1 MAIYINIIS
10 GGAFVGTSQNVPFG
24 TVYNGGNFGIRFSD
38 NSVSL
43 GDWATAASGTVLTK
57 STTTTAEWL
66 APKSGVG
73 IESEGTFLGNGSIL
87 NFTGAGVSTSV
98 VGTTATINVPGGSGG
113 ITALTGDVT
122 ASGTG
127 SVSSTVTAAH
137 NKPIADITGSGDIG
151 KLLGAQT
158 ISSYGLIS
166 VTAELNTI
174 AVPNNA
180 TLGIVAGNNNRGM
193 RRAASRSAFA
203 VPYTTPTTIYTG
215 TSPKDMDLM
224 RVRFTGSTAGI
235 STPDLYLGVVEAG
248 ITGQPVHILNRNTG
262 AVINSLPFTPLTD
275 GGYDRIIGV
284 SGTSSFS
291 GSLSG
296 YDVCYIGSSASG
308 IIRGIR
314 LEDGTT
320 FAGVTTTLTAPIS
333 KFCFDGTTVFVVD
346 GTGALWGYVNAWDA
360 PFITKLLPNGTLD
373 TNCSGMTSDGVY
385 LYIPQPTTHRIA
397 KIGPYPFTYNATASN
412 VTFFNDFNGVSNP
425 IVNSATYDGKYLWV
439 SSQNNWTFQIDPN
452 TGKCFNLFSL
462 GFIMTDCT
470 WNGYNIY
477 ACDANAST
485 GIIGVYILDPDV
497 QIGSGI
503 GGIAGGVGGF
513 ASPYKLLSRPTPDGA
528 WVYVLSTSD
537 NTIKAIKQI
546 PFPA

>member
-1 MAIYINIIS
+1 MGIYINIIS
-10 GGAFVGTSQNVPFG
+10 GGAFVGLIQNLPYT

-38 NSVSL
+38 NAVSL
-43 GDWATAASGTVLTK
+43 NDWATASPGSVLTK
-57 STTTTAEWL
+57 STATSAQWIV
-66 APKSGVG
+66 PKTGVLV
-73 IESEGTFLGNGSIL
+73 ESEGTLLGNSQYL
-87 NFTGAGVSTSV
+87 NFTGTGVSASFVGGTS
-98 VGTTATINVPGGSGG
+98 TINISGSSGG

-137 NKPIADITGSGDIG
+137 NKPIADITGSGDVG

-158 ISSYGLIS
+158 ISSYGLVS

-174 AVPNNA
+174 AIPNNA

-193 RRAASRSAFA
+193 RRAVSRNALS
-203 VPYTTPTTIYTG
+203 VSYNTSTTIYTG
-215 TSPKDMDLM
+215 TSPKDMALM
-224 RVRFTGSTAGI
+224 CTRFTGSTAGI
-235 STPDLYLGVVEAG
+235 STAGLYLGVVESS
-248 ITGQPVHILNRNTG
+248 ITGKPVHILNRNTG
-262 AVINSLPFTPLTD
+262 AVVNSLPFTPLTD
-275 GGYDRIIGV
+275 GGYDRIIGI
-284 SGTSSFS
+284 SGTSTFS
-291 GSLSG
+291 GSVSG
-296 YDVCYIGSSASG
+296 YDVCYIASSASG
-308 IIRGIR
+308 AIRGIR

-320 FAGVTTTLTAPIS
+320 FAAVNTTLTAPLS
-333 KFCFDGTTVFVVD
+333 KFGFDGTTVFIVD
-346 GTGALWGYVNAWDA
+346 GTGALWGFVNAWDA
-360 PFITKLLPNGTLD
+360 PFISKLLPNGTLD

-439 SSQNNWTFQIDPN
+439 SSQNNWMFQIDPN
-452 TGKCFNLFSL
+452 TGKCFNLFNL

-470 WNGYNIY
+470 WNGYNIF
-477 ACDANAST
+477 ACDANAGTSN
-485 GIIGVYILDPDV
+485 IGVYMIDPDV
-497 QIGSGI
+497 QIGSGL
-503 GGIAGGVGGF
+503 GGIAGGVNGF
-513 ASPYKLLSRPTPDGA
+513 ASPFKLLSRPTPDGA